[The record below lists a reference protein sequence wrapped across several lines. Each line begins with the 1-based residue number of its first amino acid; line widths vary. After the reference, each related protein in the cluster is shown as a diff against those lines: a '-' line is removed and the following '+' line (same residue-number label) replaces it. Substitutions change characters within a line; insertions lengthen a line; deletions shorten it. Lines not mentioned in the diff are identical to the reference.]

1 MDELPGLSR
10 FELPFK
16 AVHLQCIGEDGTV
29 SSVASGFI
37 CREADELYLY
47 TCWHVVTGY
56 DPDDLK
62 VKFPPTRV
70 ALVMNFQGV
79 EQRQPGMQVIGGHQS
94 IRIELYDDATGQRIP
109 NWFQNDLHVPHADLN
124 AINIRVPFWN
134 DLIKIKLPQTLNVAP
149 IQIIE
154 ESVVATLFPGV
165 GEKMFVVGYPY
176 GYSTMTM
183 AQPTPVVLTRFLAAI
198 TVNKKVPAALL
209 DGIGAAGMSG
219 CPVFIEQNGRSF
231 LAAIYTGSL
240 YPDHIIE
247 KNNPVTALGKISNL
261 GLVLR
266 ADHPTPLVAHNDA
279 RVRPAT

>member
-1 MDELPGLSR
+1 MNGTLGLTS

-16 AVHLQCIGEDGTV
+16 AVHLQCLKEDETAA
-29 SSVASGFI
+29 SVASGFI
-37 CREADELYLY
+37 CQEADGLYLY

-56 DPDDLK
+56 DPENLK
-62 VKFPPTRV
+62 VKLPPNRV
-70 ALVMNFQGV
+70 ALMMHFQGV

-94 IRIELYDDATGQRIP
+94 LRIELYDNTTVPRTP
-109 NWFQNDLHVPHADLN
+109 KWLQNDLHIPHADLN

-134 DLIKIKLPQTLNVAP
+134 DLVKIKLPETLNIAP

-154 ESVVATLFPGV
+154 ELAIATLFPGV
-165 GEKMFVVGYPY
+165 GEKMYLVGFPY
-176 GYSTMTM
+176 GYSTMSM
-183 AQPTPVVLTRFLAAI
+183 AQPTPVVLTRFIAA
-198 TVNKKVPAALL
+198 NNANGKVAVSLL

-231 LAAIYTGSL
+231 LAAIYTGSI
-240 YPDHIIE
+240 YPDHIIQ
-247 KNNPVTALGKISNL
+247 KNDPVTALGKISNL

-266 ADHPTPLVAHNDA
+266 TDHPTPLVEHNDA